1 MKLQTRTRCHWQTT
15 EHSDVPPRANDTR
28 FFQYATAF
36 WLGQGHFFD
45 HLKLCTDQ
53 STITWKFS
61 EDAFYLMS
69 QMDEYALLT
78 AQSMWQLRTSMDLDV
93 WVQIALRHRM
103 QRPEF
108 TMFDTWRDPFAN
120 ESWNGP
126 TYFELKNNQRSL
138 ETSLQRFAGVFILG
152 WVSTRRR

>member
-1 MKLQTRTRCHWQTT
+1 MFADNGKFRISSRMAAYLKYGGLGLREKKFLLATIYYQHLLGDWPTSKWKDEAANTHWMPLA
-15 EHSDVPPRANDTR
+15 DYRALGCAPRANDTR
-28 FFQYATAF
+28 FLQYATAF

-93 WVQIALRHRM
+93 WVQIALRH
-103 QRPEF
+103 
-108 TMFDTWRDPFAN
+108 
-120 ESWNGP
+120 
-126 TYFELKNNQRSL
+126 
-138 ETSLQRFAGVFILG
+138 
-152 WVSTRRR
+152 